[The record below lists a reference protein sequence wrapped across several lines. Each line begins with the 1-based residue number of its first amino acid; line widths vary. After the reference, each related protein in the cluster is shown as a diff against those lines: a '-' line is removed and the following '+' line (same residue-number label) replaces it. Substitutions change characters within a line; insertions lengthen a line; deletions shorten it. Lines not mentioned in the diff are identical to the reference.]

1 LIVAERRIEMKEVH
15 DEASAATAN
24 NGVVD
29 VSGPDAVNVSLK
41 PAAALK
47 TAERISS
54 AAVEALLEQTS
65 QASKE
70 RH

>member
-1 LIVAERRIEMKEVH
+1 MKEVH

-47 TAERISS
+47 TAE
-54 AAVEALLEQTS
+54 
-65 QASKE
+65 
-70 RH
+70 